1 MKLSL
6 PLSAVLAVSAALLV
20 GNVFSQDK
28 PAAKDKKGKD
38 QPGAPDLEA
47 MMKKWEAAATPGPAH
62 QALEPLVGEWE
73 VSSKWYMAPDAPP
86 LESKGTSSTRWILG
100 KRFLQDDFAGDF
112 MGKPMKGL
120 GLTGYDN
127 LKKKYVGVWVDE
139 SGTGIFTNEGTA
151 DAAGKVFTFH
161 GKMDDPMTGEK
172 DKEMKFILRLLS
184 SDKHTFEMHDL
195 SKGNKSLCAE
205 MTYTRK

>member
-1 MKLSL
+1 MGN
-6 PLSAVLAVSAALLV
+6 AV
-20 GNVFSQDK
+20 SQDK

-38 QPGAPDLEA
+38 QAGAPDMEA

-62 QALEPLVGEWE
+62 KALEPLVGEWE
-73 VSSKWYMAPDAPP
+73 VASKWYMAPDAPP
-86 LESKGTSSTRWILG
+86 MESKGTSSIRWILG
-100 KRFLQDDFAGDF
+100 GRFLHDDYAGDL
-112 MGKPMKGL
+112 MGKRMKGL

-139 SGTGIFTNEGTA
+139 GGTGIFTNEGTA

-172 DKEMKFILRLLS
+172 DKEMKFILRILS
-184 SDKHTFEMHDL
+184 PDKHTFEMHDL
-195 SKGNKSLCAE
+195 SKGNKSLFAE
-205 MTYTRK
+205 MSYTRK